1 MVNKEDLIKHVIDE
15 TGENRELVET
25 IIDSFLQGIV
35 DGLVE
40 GNEVKI
46 VRFGKFNVKSRVER
60 NIVNPS
66 TKEIMRLPTLSTVAF
81 RPSQNVKDL
90 FNK

>member
-35 DGLVE
+35 NGLVD

>member
-1 MVNKEDLIKHVIDE
+1 MVNKEDLIKRVIDE
-15 TGENRELVET
+15 TNESREVVES
-25 IIDSFLQGIV
+25 IVDSFLQAIV
-35 DGLVE
+35 DGLVKE
-40 GNEVKI
+40 EEVKI

-66 TKEIMRLPTLSTVAF
+66 TKEIMRLPTLSTVSF

>member
-1 MVNKEDLIKHVIDE
+1 MKNKEDLIKRVIDE
-15 TGENRELVET
+15 TGETHEVVET

-35 DGLVE
+35 DELVNGE
-40 GNEVKI
+40 EVKI

-81 RPSQNVKDL
+81 KPSQNLKDL

>member
-1 MVNKEDLIKHVIDE
+1 MVNKEDLIKRVIDE
-15 TGENRELVET
+15 TGENKEVVET
-25 IIDSFLQGIV
+25 IVDTFLQEILDSLTNG
-35 DGLVE
+35 E
-40 GNEVKI
+40 EVKI

-66 TKEIMRLPTLSTVAF
+66 TKEIMRLPTLSTVSF

>member
-1 MVNKEDLIKHVIDE
+1 MVNKEDLIKRVIDE
-15 TGENRELVET
+15 TGENKEVVET
-25 IIDSFLQGIV
+25 IVDTFLQEILDSLTNG
-35 DGLVE
+35 E
-40 GNEVKI
+40 EVKI

-60 NIVNPS
+60 NIINPS
-66 TKEIMRLPTLSTVAF
+66 TKEIMRLPTLSTVSF

>member
-35 DGLVE
+35 DGLVD

>member
-15 TGENRELVET
+15 TGESREVIEP

-35 DGLVE
+35 DGLVKGE
-40 GNEVKI
+40 EVKI

-81 RPSQNVKDL
+81 RPSQSVKDL

>member
-1 MVNKEDLIKHVIDE
+1 MVNKEDLIKRVIDE
-15 TGENRELVET
+15 TGENKEVVET
-25 IIDSFLQGIV
+25 IVDAFLQEILDSLTNG
-35 DGLVE
+35 E
-40 GNEVKI
+40 EVKI

-66 TKEIMRLPTLSTVAF
+66 TKEIMRLPTLSTVSF

>member
-1 MVNKEDLIKHVIDE
+1 MVNKEDLIKRVIDE
-15 TGENRELVET
+15 TGETKEVVE
-25 IIDSFLQGIV
+25 IIVDTFLQEILNSLT
-35 DGLVE
+35 DGE
-40 GNEVKI
+40 EVKI

-66 TKEIMRLPTLSTVAF
+66 TKEIMRLPTLSTVSF
-81 RPSQNVKDL
+81 RPSQSVKDL

>member
-46 VRFGKFNVKSRVER
+46 VRFGNFYVKSRVER

>member
-1 MVNKEDLIKHVIDE
+1 MVNKEDLIKRVIDE
-15 TGENRELVET
+15 TGENKEVVET
-25 IIDSFLQGIV
+25 IVDTFLQEILDSLTNG
-35 DGLVE
+35 E
-40 GNEVKI
+40 EVKI
-46 VRFGKFNVKSRVER
+46 VRFGKVNVKSRVER

-66 TKEIMRLPTLSTVAF
+66 TKEIMRLPTLSTVSF